1 MTAVRTLFCFSFLFL
16 SGAVLAQ
23 DRQISIRNTNN
34 GKSIR
39 LIEGDYARFTVQNS
53 FSMKGQIEQL
63 HPDHMVV
70 QSEKLLYP
78 DIWKIR
84 TTNPHVVG
92 NGVKL
97 AAAGVLYGAIVLTNG
112 LINNDVP
119 LVSTGTY
126 WVSGSLIT
134 AGVVIISL
142 GVHNYATKDKWKI
155 EYIDFTK
162 LNQP

>member
-1 MTAVRTLFCFSFLFL
+1 MTAMRTLICLSLLFL
-16 SGAVLAQ
+16 SCAGWAQ
-23 DRQISIRNTNN
+23 DRQISVRNMNN

-53 FSMKGQIEQL
+53 FSMKGRINQL
-63 HPDHMVV
+63 HPEYLVV

-84 TTNPHVVG
+84 TTNTHVVG

-112 LINNDVP
+112 LINNDNP

-134 AGVVIISL
+134 AGVVIVSL
-142 GVHNYATKDKWKI
+142 GVHNYSTKSKWKI
-155 EYIDFTK
+155 EYIDFSK